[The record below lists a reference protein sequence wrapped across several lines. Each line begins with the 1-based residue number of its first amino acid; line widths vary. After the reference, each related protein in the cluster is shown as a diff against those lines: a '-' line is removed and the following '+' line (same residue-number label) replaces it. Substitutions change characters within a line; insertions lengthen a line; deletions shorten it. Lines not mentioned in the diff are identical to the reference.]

1 MRILSLL
8 VAVTLVTTMIGC
20 DAQRQTLLDQTQN
33 RYNDADWIGTVQIAD
48 QAIAEGRDVSLAYVF
63 RGRAL
68 LALGKTDDAIKSYTK
83 AIDADPNS
91 SEAYHFRAAVYRE
104 TAKNLEGSSNRR
116 NELEAFARKDKQR
129 ARELDGYESMI
140 LHQEPVGSSFSI
152 SANSLLGR
160 DKTQQKDQAT
170 RTVATDLYESDEED
184 EAETGVEGDSR
195 QIRRSDDDVVRRHLQ
210 SVNPLDRDSG
220 DATTNEL
227 PDLPTAGNVPEKPAD
242 IVDHWLDPLRR
253 PVTPPMLP
261 PAHEVKAPPPVDA
274 IPGSARHL
282 RRAGVPTNPTE
293 SQNRLGT
300 PQNGSTALPYIS
312 QDRFSVP
319 TYGSGIFGNQPTQ
332 PIRSTGLS
340 RPGQPVP
347 PSAATPASSHTMGN
361 LSSQINT
368 RALAGT
374 ARSRRPSSGLQRRT
388 PSVYPGA
395 SATTGT
401 GLRTGFGTST
411 PIRVPILP
419 PKTRTTG
426 SSSPY

>member
-8 VAVTLVTTMIGC
+8 VAVTLVVTMIGC

-48 QAIAEGRDVSLAYVF
+48 QAIAEGQDVSLAYVF

-68 LALGKTDDAIKSYTK
+68 LALGKADDAIKSYTK

-91 SEAYHFRAAVYRE
+91 SEAYHFRAAIYRE

-129 ARELDGYESMI
+129 ARELDGYDSMV
-140 LHQEPVGSSFSI
+140 LHQESVGSSFSI
-152 SANSLLGR
+152 SANSLLDS

-170 RTVATDLYESDEED
+170 RTVATDVKDLYGSDEED
-184 EAETGVEGDSR
+184 EAETGVEEDSL
-195 QIRRSDDDVVRRHLQ
+195 QIRRSDDVVRRHLQ

-220 DATTNEL
+220 DATTNAL
-227 PDLPTAGNVPEKPAD
+227 PDLPTAGNVPKKPTD
-242 IVDHWLDPLRR
+242 IVDQWLERLRR
-253 PVTPPMLP
+253 PVTPPTLP
-261 PAHEVKAPPPVDA
+261 PADA
-274 IPGSARHL
+274 IPGPAQHL

-300 PQNGSTALPYIS
+300 PRNGSTALPYIS

-340 RPGQPVP
+340 RPAQPVP
-347 PSAATPASSHTMGN
+347 PSVATPASPYTMGN

-388 PSVYPGA
+388 PSAYPGE

-401 GLRTGFGTST
+401 GLRTGFGSST